1 LRLDEINS
9 VLIVLQVSAKKT
21 KKKASEEIKMK
32 NVKCE
37 QKDEEIVGVSSQD
50 EECED
55 VTSDIQVFL
64 LTMLNICKKN
74 R

>member
-1 LRLDEINS
+1 
-9 VLIVLQVSAKKT
+9 
-21 KKKASEEIKMK
+21 MK

-64 LTMLNICKKN
+64 LTMLNICKKTDKHKHVN
-74 R
+74 DKVTPLFYIFGICALMKLTLF